1 MEQFIRLLSMIPE
14 FFIRF
19 NIMDT
24 RQIELI
30 QLNAEVARLTSENHQ
45 LRSEVCPDIQSITH
59 ELLMA
64 GLIEWGDAAIKAYNL
79 SHLDGA
85 DSVTPLILELH
96 KVAMETR
103 SSTQCD
109 RMKELF
115 VTIATRAN
123 IWPTSDQAK
132 SMQAILDKGCPSTGP
147 VSPDKLSFQPWI

>member
-1 MEQFIRLLSMIPE
+1 MIPE

-96 KVAMETR
+96 KVAMET
-103 SSTQCD
+103 
-109 RMKELF
+109 E
-115 VTIATRAN
+115 APHN
-123 IWPTSDQAK
+123 
-132 SMQAILDKGCPSTGP
+132 AIE
-147 VSPDKLSFQPWI
+147 